1 MYFTAAHRCL
11 EEAEIGAR
19 QTRKRRQAQLDFLCK
34 ESEVI
39 ESRLNLDD
47 RDLDDDK
54 DYVNAMERISIRI
67 ENQGASVGFA
77 YGPILENI
85 AMTHLLWRAC
95 LEAHINRCAEDRL
108 SSREF
113 ADFDRMNVT
122 GKWFVFSQAAWPFWI

>member
-1 MYFTAAHRCL
+1 MQKNNHKKTGTIYIFQVDSFFKAVHCCL
-11 EEAEIGAR
+11 EEAKLRPDAEKR
-19 QTRKRRQAQLDFLCK
+19 QSNQFLCK

-67 ENQGASVGFA
+67 ENQGVSVGFA

-85 AMTHLLWRAC
+85 AMTHLLCVLAWRPILPPRIVC
-95 LEAHINRCAEDRL
+95 L
-108 SSREF
+108 S
-113 ADFDRMNVT
+113 
-122 GKWFVFSQAAWPFWI
+122 